1 MSHFKAMDR
10 FLSVGPPVY
19 FVVKGELD
27 YNLIFDQN
35 RISSGAGSSPLSLGA
50 QIAHAAK
57 WPER

>member
-1 MSHFKAMDR
+1 MDR